1 MSEVMTPLALLVY
14 GTAAVVGIQ
23 LVASSLGRLSGLLI
37 RRNGRPIRPD
47 KAPVPQ
53 AALAGLIPLVV
64 GLFLLLQGVVVTL
77 WTFG

>member
-14 GTAAVVGIQ
+14 GTAAVVGVQ
-23 LVASSLGRLSGLLI
+23 LVASSLGRLSGLLV

-47 KAPVPQ
+47 EDPLPQ
-53 AALAGLIPLVV
+53 AAMAGLVLLVV

>member
-14 GTAAVVGIQ
+14 GTAAVVGVQ

-47 KAPVPQ
+47 EDPLPQ
-53 AALAGLIPLVV
+53 AALAGLVLLVV
-64 GLFLLLQGVVVTL
+64 GLFLLLQGVAVTL